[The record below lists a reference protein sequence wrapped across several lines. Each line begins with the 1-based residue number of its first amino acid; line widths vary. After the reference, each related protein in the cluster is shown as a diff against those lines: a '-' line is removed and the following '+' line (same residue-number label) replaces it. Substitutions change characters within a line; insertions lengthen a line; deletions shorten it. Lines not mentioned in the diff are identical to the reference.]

1 MPRIELGSKPW
12 QGLIIAVILHPLKL
26 VPEAGLEP
34 ARYFYRGIL
43 SPLCLPIPP
52 LGQNLNIGGKGGIR
66 TLGTVT
72 RTLP

>member
-1 MPRIELGSKPW
+1 MFNQMKLVFKDKS
-12 QGLIIAVILHPLKL
+12 KL

-52 LGQNLNIGGKGGIR
+52 LGH
-66 TLGTVT
+66 
-72 RTLP
+72 

>member
-1 MPRIELGSKPW
+1 M
-12 QGLIIAVILHPLKL
+12 

-52 LGQNLNIGGKGGIR
+52 LGLGKINSLLYFVIYHKLNNLEAESGIEPEL
-66 TLGTVT
+66 TALQAAA
-72 RTLP
+72 

>member
-1 MPRIELGSKPW
+1 MH
-12 QGLIIAVILHPLKL
+12 IITDFYIM

-52 LGQNLNIGGKGGIR
+52 LGHINWYQHLKNLLYFFMTKSVKNIGG
-66 TLGTVT
+66 
-72 RTLP
+72 

>member
-1 MPRIELGSKPW
+1 MIFTHFFLTS
-12 QGLIIAVILHPLKL
+12 IL

-52 LGQNLNIGGKGGIR
+52 LGQTLLNSSVYLRQLYFGISVFAIGG
-66 TLGTVT
+66 
-72 RTLP
+72 

>member
-1 MPRIELGSKPW
+1 M
-12 QGLIIAVILHPLKL
+12 

-52 LGQNLNIGGKGGIR
+52 LGQFLSNKIINIILLLSPLSLLFNIFKNLNILKYGLQILQR
-66 TLGTVT
+66 YF
-72 RTLP
+72 

>member
-1 MPRIELGSKPW
+1 M
-12 QGLIIAVILHPLKL
+12 

-52 LGQNLNIGGKGGIR
+52 LGQVNRYCLLLYFFIIKCLYSHYNMEAESGIEPEL
-66 TLGTVT
+66 TALQAAA
-72 RTLP
+72 

>member
-1 MPRIELGSKPW
+1 M
-12 QGLIIAVILHPLKL
+12 

-52 LGQNLNIGGKGGIR
+52 LGQVNRRHLRHYTFKYVYVRLYFMEAESGIEPEL
-66 TLGTVT
+66 TALQAAA
-72 RTLP
+72 